1 LHFWLAGPLHTQ
13 RIRMEVLPGF
23 VWRDGPPPIRVPAAV
38 MAERRSR
45 GPYQPG
51 APVRIGA
58 CQFGSAWAKYHFGAK
73 AHEATIDGTFLGL
86 LLEEPEHGLFVW
98 DFPDEALAPQKSLI
112 EFVVWT
118 GAGLAPQSAPFVRDE
133 HDATAVHHA
142 RQAFFLASTRVAVDL
157 KRGSSSLQSLLHAS
171 CISQLNSCG
180 HLPGRFA
187 LKNSTTCEPCA
198 MRSWR

>member
-1 LHFWLAGPLHTQ
+1 
-13 RIRMEVLPGF
+13 
-23 VWRDGPPPIRVPAAV
+23 

-157 KRGSSSLQSLLHAS
+157 KRGAGAADATLYRTIPLTAQTLQEFDMLFGAAAHLRATKAVKSSTPVETYLGTKAVTRVHVLYTFETFKQWAEFIGFKD
-171 CISQLNSCG
+171 C
-180 HLPGRFA
+180 
-187 LKNSTTCEPCA
+187 
-198 MRSWR
+198 